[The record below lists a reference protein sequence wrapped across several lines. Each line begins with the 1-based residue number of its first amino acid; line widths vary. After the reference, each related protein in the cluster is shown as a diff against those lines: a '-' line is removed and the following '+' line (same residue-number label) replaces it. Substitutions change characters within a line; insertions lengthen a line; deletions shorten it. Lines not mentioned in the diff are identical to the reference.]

1 MCECEEHEADAVS
14 RGEPHYPRTL
24 TVGNLEV
31 VVREGLGSMD
41 QETATFVIIEIYDK
55 GELMDSIAVSER
67 SENYKQGV
75 FLLEF
80 ARHYFARPR
89 PVGEEI

>member
-1 MCECEEHEADAVS
+1 MNSNVPDNPAYISVPT
-14 RGEPHYPRTL
+14 GESP
-24 TVGNLEV
+24 TVVKTGNLEV

-55 GELMDSIAVSER
+55 GELMDSVAVSAR
-67 SENYKQGV
+67 SEAYKQGV

-80 ARHYFARPR
+80 AKHYFARPQAM
-89 PVGEEI
+89 GE